1 MSGNG
6 RSGQVEQARPR
17 LGAVW
22 EKKGRSEGNGRRR
35 DFFGC
40 VGQLVGGSYMGLG
53 PTDLI

>member
-6 RSGQVEQARPR
+6 RLGQVEQARPL